1 MVQWSRICLPMQG
14 TCVQSQVGEDPT
26 CQGAAKPVAASTE
39 ARAPEPVLHKRSPTV
54 RSPHAATREQPPLA
68 AMTESLGAAVNT
80 PCSQKSISKSPVEV
94 PLW

>member
-54 RSPHAATREQPPLA
+54 RSPRSESESSLSLCKPDSPHAATKTQ
-68 AMTESLGAAVNT
+68 S
-80 PCSQKSISKSPVEV
+80 SQK
-94 PLW
+94 